1 MRWKLLAGV
10 AALAVMLAT
19 PFAAAQAFGLRH
31 GNNVI
36 VEKTETISGNLY
48 AAGSQIV
55 VDGTVNGDLF
65 CAGATVTVNGTVNGD
80 IICAGSSITVNGAVT
95 GDVRSASSE
104 LSVNGKVGG
113 GMLSFGSA
121 LNVNSTASVGSNIL
135 AFGATLRA
143 DGPVGGDIQ
152 FFGASLLLN
161 NKVGGDVTFYTE
173 PARDKKSEPAM
184 SLRPQANVSGNL
196 SYYEGTDVNLSDGAA
211 VSGETVVIQP
221 KPYPAGAQSAKKFLA
236 GFGLIWLLWG
246 VIGGIIIGFVLVG
259 FFPRQVRATLDT
271 MLERPGASLGWG
283 FVTAVVTPIVMVLL
297 LITVVG
303 IPLALLAGAL
313 FAAMCMLMKVLGAV
327 GIGALLAHWFKWKLS
342 LYWLVVIG
350 VIVAAIIYIIPIIGW
365 IVGVLAFF
373 WAFGGAVLHK
383 KAVYKQ
389 LEE

>member
-1 MRWKLLAGV
+1 
-10 AALAVMLAT
+10 
-19 PFAAAQAFGLRH
+19 
-31 GNNVI
+31 
-36 VEKTETISGNLY
+36 
-48 AAGSQIV
+48 
-55 VDGTVNGDLF
+55 
-65 CAGATVTVNGTVNGD
+65 
-80 IICAGSSITVNGAVT
+80 
-95 GDVRSASSE
+95 
-104 LSVNGKVGG
+104 
-113 GMLSFGSA
+113 
-121 LNVNSTASVGSNIL
+121 
-135 AFGATLRA
+135 
-143 DGPVGGDIQ
+143 
-152 FFGASLLLN
+152 
-161 NKVGGDVTFYTE
+161 
-173 PARDKKSEPAM
+173 
-184 SLRPQANVSGNL
+184 
-196 SYYEGTDVNLSDGAA
+196 
-211 VSGETVVIQP
+211 
-221 KPYPAGAQSAKKFLA
+221 LA